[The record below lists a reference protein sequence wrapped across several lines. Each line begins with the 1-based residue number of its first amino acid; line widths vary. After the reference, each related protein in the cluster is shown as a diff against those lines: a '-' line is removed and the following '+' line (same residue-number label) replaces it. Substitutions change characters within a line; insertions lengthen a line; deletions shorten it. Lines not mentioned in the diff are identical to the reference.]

1 MVRLCFFI
9 GVDLRSAVF
18 TDDVCDSGPIVSI
31 PAHEI
36 RNYNGAC
43 TFWFFCK
50 KVCGK
55 VRDGDGNKVFSA
67 PVKMIANNG
76 NTLD

>member
-1 MVRLCFFI
+1 MVRLYFFI

-18 TDDVCDSGPIVSI
+18 AENFCNGRPIVRV

-36 RNYNGAC
+36 GDHDGAGA
-43 TFWFFCK
+43 FWFFCK

-55 VRDGDGNKVFSA
+55 VRDGDGNKVFFA
-67 PVKMIANNG
+67 PVKMIATNG
-76 NTLD
+76 NTPD